1 MTADHAT
8 KLRPR
13 KLDRYV
19 RVCKLNMAFIAN
31 HFPEYGVYWSLVN
44 TTIANLLSVDA
55 DASNLMGELLA
66 GVQCSRISCLTLLDC
81 SLITYF
87 KA

>member
-19 RVCKLNMAFIAN
+19 RVGKLNMAFITN
-31 HFPEYGVYWSLVN
+31 NFPEYGVYWSLVN
-44 TTIANLLSVDA
+44 ATIANLLDA

-66 GVQCSRISCLTLLDC
+66 GVQCSRISCLTPLDC
-81 SLITYF
+81 SLIIYS